1 MTPDAPAPA
10 AASRRAKILR
20 RTRVGATLA
29 LAVVGILWA
38 ASLPQG
44 PSITLGVATVVTL
57 WSIFELQRMRLFRTR
72 FGAPAATVAALACA
86 ALVGRAFVGE
96 GAAGLFDGTA
106 DPGRYWAAL
115 ALAIAGGLV
124 AGLAALGPALLGA
137 SAAGGD
143 DTSGDV
149 PRPAP
154 HVVLVA
160 MVALPLFAL
169 VPIRTYGGIA
179 ALASYLVLAKI
190 GDIAGYYFGSLMGK
204 RHPFPNI
211 SPGKTVAGCVA
222 SLVAGTAV
230 GGVLVAAG
238 ALEGARFGVASGLL
252 LGAAV
257 NVLAQAGDLAESV
270 LKRRAKV
277 KDSGTTFGPSGGMLD
292 LVDSLL
298 LTAVP
303 IAFLWPLLFRWPA

>member
-115 ALAIAGGLV
+115 ALAIAGGLGG
-124 AGLAALGPALLGA
+124 ATLLALYYIPAMHIII
-137 SAAGGD
+137 SR
-143 DTSGDV
+143 SGKRQATDV
-149 PRPAP
+149 PAPA
-154 HVVLVA
+154 A
-160 MVALPLFAL
+160 IDSTAAT
-169 VPIRTYGGIA
+169 PI
-179 ALASYLVLAKI
+179 
-190 GDIAGYYFGSLMGK
+190 
-204 RHPFPNI
+204 H
-211 SPGKTVAGCVA
+211 
-222 SLVAGTAV
+222 
-230 GGVLVAAG
+230 
-238 ALEGARFGVASGLL
+238 
-252 LGAAV
+252 
-257 NVLAQAGDLAESV
+257 
-270 LKRRAKV
+270 
-277 KDSGTTFGPSGGMLD
+277 
-292 LVDSLL
+292 
-298 LTAVP
+298 
-303 IAFLWPLLFRWPA
+303 